1 MSVVLNF
8 FTYFSKAFYFVVF
21 AVKVA
26 APIPE
31 LVMYKHTLR
40 YLTCVFFFLSKQ
52 TFQNFWVINK
62 S

>member
-40 YLTCVFFFLSKQ
+40 YLTCFFLP
-52 TFQNFWVINK
+52 F
-62 S
+62 